1 MVAFVATENRDRIG
15 IITLNRPDKL
25 NAWHQP
31 MRDQFVDAL
40 KTYEADSTIGA
51 IVMTG
56 AGNRGFCAGQDLG
69 EAATF
74 DGDAA
79 ERWVEGWRILYGT
92 MRSLTKPL
100 VAALNG
106 VAAGSGFQA
115 ALLADV
121 RIGHPGVRMGQTE
134 INSGIASITGPWIM
148 REMLG
153 LSRTIELT
161 LTGRLMDAEE
171 CFRIGLIHKLVSQ
184 EDLMGEAINTAK
196 ALGGKPAVA
205 MRIIKQR
212 FREMTEAGF
221 QETIDAAVRWHREAY
236 ASGEPQA
243 VMQQFLKKRALKKGP
258 HQ

>member
-1 MVAFVATENRDRIG
+1 
-15 IITLNRPDKL
+15 
-25 NAWHQP
+25 
-31 MRDQFVDAL
+31 
-40 KTYEADSTIGA
+40 
-51 IVMTG
+51 
-56 AGNRGFCAGQDLG
+56 
-69 EAATF
+69 
-74 DGDAA
+74 
-79 ERWVEGWRILYGT
+79 

-121 RIGHPGVRMGQTE
+121 RIGHSGVRMGQTE

-184 EDLMGEAINTAK
+184 EDLMGEAINTAE
-196 ALGGKPAVA
+196 ALGAKPAVA

-243 VMQQFLKKRALKKGP
+243 VTQQFLKKSASKKGP

>member
-1 MVAFVATENRDRIG
+1 MYSFIQTEVQDSIG
-15 IITLNRPDKL
+15 IITLNRPEKL
-25 NAWHQP
+25 NAWHRP
-31 MRDQFVDAL
+31 MRDEFVDAL
-40 KTYEADSTIGA
+40 KNYETDSNIRA
-51 IVMTG
+51 IILTG

-69 EAATF
+69 EAITF
-74 DGDAA
+74 DADGA
-79 ERWVEGWRILYGT
+79 EQWIEEWRTLYGL

-115 ALLADV
+115 ALLTDV
-121 RIGHPGVRMGQTE
+121 RIGHTGVRMGQTE

-153 LSRTIELT
+153 LSRTVELT

-171 CFRIGLIHKLVSQ
+171 CFRIGLIHKLVSP
-184 EDLMGEAINTAK
+184 EDLMDEAINTAK

-212 FREMTEAGF
+212 FREVTEAGF

-236 ASGEPQA
+236 ATGEPQA
-243 VMQQFLKKRALKKGP
+243 VAAEFLNKRKK
-258 HQ
+258 